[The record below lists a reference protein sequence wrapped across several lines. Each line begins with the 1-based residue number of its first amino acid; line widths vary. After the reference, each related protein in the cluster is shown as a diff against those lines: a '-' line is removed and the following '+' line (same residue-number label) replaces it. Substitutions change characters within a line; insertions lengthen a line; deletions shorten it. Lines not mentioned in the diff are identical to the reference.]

1 MQNKKTIMFCEG
13 NIDGT
18 IGGSYYSL
26 LYLTRGLDKTKYTPV
41 VVFHR
46 DNALIPEYNK
56 AGVRTLVVA
65 SFDPIL
71 FQSNGKIPLLNP
83 IIKIVQKL
91 ANMFGYLFVYGN
103 KYKKLLQE
111 NSVDLLHLNNSI
123 IRNNNWIVAAS
134 MARVPCITH
143 ERGINEHYPAIS
155 KFLAKSLKSI
165 ISISNSVTDRLT
177 SNGIAAEK
185 IVTIH
190 NGIDPDDVRLKVS
203 DQDIL
208 QQLNIGS
215 DFNVIGV
222 IGNIKEWK
230 GQEVAVR
237 AMGKV
242 VDVFPN
248 TVCLLIGDTSKEDT
262 YYQER
267 LKSLITELGLESNI
281 IFTGHVSNVPDYLN
295 VLDIMLHTSIDPEPF
310 GRVLIEAMSLSKPLI
325 ASNDGAIPEIV
336 EHGKTGLTFT
346 PGDHQHLAESVISLL
361 QDRGYAEQIGKA
373 GFERLMDNFHI
384 NVNVQKTESLY
395 DEILTDG

>member
-26 LYLTRGLDKTKYTPV
+26 LFLTRGLDRSKYTPV

-56 AGVRTLVVA
+56 AGVRTLVVP

-71 FQSNGKIPLLNP
+71 FQTSKMPLLKP

-91 ANMFGYLFVYGN
+91 ANLFGYLFVYGN
-103 KYKKLLQE
+103 KYKRLLQE

-123 IRNNNWIVAAS
+123 IRNNNWIVAAL

-155 KFLAKSLKSI
+155 KFLAKRLKAI
-165 ISISNSVTDRLT
+165 ISISNSVTERLT
-177 SNGIAAEK
+177 DNGVDREQ

-203 DQDIL
+203 DQDML
-208 QQLNIGS
+208 QQLKIGD

-237 AMGKV
+237 AMRKV
-242 VDVFPN
+242 VDAFPK
-248 TVCLLIGDTSKEDT
+248 TVCLLIGDTSKEDA

-281 IFTGHVSNVPDYLN
+281 IFTGHVKNVPDYLN

-336 EHGKTGLTFT
+336 EHEKTGLTFT
-346 PGDHQHLAESVISLL
+346 PGDHDHLADSVIRLL
-361 QDRGYAEQIGKA
+361 QDRDYAEQIGKA
-373 GFERLMDNFHI
+373 GFDRLMDHFHI
-384 NVNVQKTESLY
+384 NVNVQKTELLY
-395 DEILTDG
+395 ERILTES

>member
-26 LYLTRGLDKTKYTPV
+26 LYLTRGLDKTKYTPIV
-41 VVFHR
+41 AFHR

-56 AGVRTLVVA
+56 AGVRTLVVP

-71 FQSNGKIPLLNP
+71 FKSDYGIPLLNP
-83 IIKIVQKL
+83 VIKIVQKL
-91 ANMFGYLFVYGN
+91 VNLFGYLFVYGN
-103 KYKKLLQE
+103 KYKKLLKE
-111 NSVDLLHLNNSI
+111 NSADLLHLNNSI
-123 IRNNNWIVAAS
+123 IRNNNWIVAANL
-134 MARVPCITH
+134 ARVPCITH

-165 ISISNSVTDRLT
+165 ISISNSVTERLT

-237 AMGKV
+237 AMRKV
-242 VDVFPN
+242 VDAFPK
-248 TVCLLIGDTSKEDT
+248 TVCLLIGDTSKED
-262 YYQER
+262 
-267 LKSLITELGLESNI
+267 
-281 IFTGHVSNVPDYLN
+281 
-295 VLDIMLHTSIDPEPF
+295 
-310 GRVLIEAMSLSKPLI
+310 
-325 ASNDGAIPEIV
+325 
-336 EHGKTGLTFT
+336 
-346 PGDHQHLAESVISLL
+346 
-361 QDRGYAEQIGKA
+361 
-373 GFERLMDNFHI
+373 
-384 NVNVQKTESLY
+384 
-395 DEILTDG
+395 

>member
-56 AGVRTLVVA
+56 AGVRTLVVP

-325 ASNDGAIPEIV
+325 AS
-336 EHGKTGLTFT
+336 
-346 PGDHQHLAESVISLL
+346 
-361 QDRGYAEQIGKA
+361 
-373 GFERLMDNFHI
+373 
-384 NVNVQKTESLY
+384 
-395 DEILTDG
+395 